1 MKLTKFYCNLS
12 IRKKLITSFG
22 TIFSLVFFSAL
33 LVMLLFFSMDKSIQL
48 SNSRSEKAVLVR
60 ELQLHTANV
69 WQFVT
74 DASLVRDRES
84 LFEAEKEKNLS
95 LSLVEQIFGLP
106 NDEQENDLLIKLRSS
121 IPDLYSQG
129 RTMFEEY
136 GKSKVLGDKSMEIFD
151 AKGEEIIRLLN
162 PLVNHVIELN
172 LAAQIEA
179 DNQFN
184 LAVAACIIGV
194 IFILTLMFFVA
205 KNMVWY
211 INNSFNKISNLSNK
225 ITIGDFSNRITNISN
240 DDEFG
245 KVMWELNEMVDAVEA
260 LLKEVG
266 TSLEYSSKGKFFR
279 KPLPIGLKGMLYNSA
294 EQASSAIAQME
305 KFTKNTIEEKEYL
318 VKSVDKML
326 EEMMRFANG
335 DLTIELSSDR
345 NDEIGKLFE
354 GFNSSV
360 KNIRELIG
368 QVAQNVSSTAETS
381 VKISSSS
388 EQMAADAQE
397 QSARTSEIA
406 SAVEEMTKTI
416 LETTRHSS
424 QAAEA
429 AKHGGEIAF
438 EGGKVVDET
447 IAGMDRIAEVVSKSA
462 ATVKTLGKSSE
473 QIGEIIQV
481 IDDIADQTNL
491 LALNAAIEAARAG
504 EQGRGFAVVA
514 DEVRKLAE
522 RTTKATK
529 EIAAMIKQIQTD
541 TNDAVNSID
550 IGNKEVQK
558 GKRLADKAGESLKE
572 IINSTREINDMIMQ
586 VAAASEQQ
594 STTAEEVSKNIEAIN
609 NVIQESALGVQQI
622 ASASIDLNEMT
633 ENLQK
638 LISKFKITGFEQKGE
653 RNEYKVRQNGKLVR
667 A

>member
-22 TIFSLVFFSAL
+22 GIFALVFFSTL
-33 LVMLLFFSMDKSIQL
+33 LVMVLFFSMDKSSQL
-48 SNSRSEKAVLVR
+48 SNLQSEKAVLVR

-74 DASLVRDRES
+74 DASLVRDKEA
-84 LFEAEKEKNLS
+84 LLEAEKEKNLS
-95 LSLVEQIFGLP
+95 LSLVKKIIELP
-106 NDEQENDLLIKLRSS
+106 NDEQEKDLLIKLRST

-129 RTMFEEY
+129 IVMFEDY
-136 GKSKVLGDKSMEIFD
+136 GKSKALGDKSMEIFD
-151 AKGEEIIRLLN
+151 AKGDEIIKLLN
-162 PLVNHVIELN
+162 PLVDHVFELN
-172 LAAQIEA
+172 HTAQVEA

-184 LAVAACIIGV
+184 LAVIACIAGV
-194 IFILTLMFFVA
+194 TLILIMMFFIA
-205 KNMVWY
+205 KNMIWY
-211 INNSFNKISNLSNK
+211 INNSFNKITALADK
-225 ITIGDFSNRITNISN
+225 ITIGDFSSRITNISN

-305 KFTKNTIEEKEYL
+305 KLSMNTIEEKEYL
-318 VKSVDKML
+318 VKSVDNML

-335 DLTIELSSDR
+335 DLTVELSSDR

-388 EQMAADAQE
+388 EQMAAGAQE

-424 QAAEA
+424 HAAEA

-550 IGNKEVQK
+550 TGNKEVQK
-558 GKRLADKAGESLKE
+558 GKQLADKAGESLKE
-572 IINSTREINDMIMQ
+572 IINSTREINDMITQ

-594 STTAEEVSKNIEAIN
+594 SATAEEVSKNIEAIN
-609 NVIQESALGVQQI
+609 NVTQESALGVQQI
-622 ASASIDLNEMT
+622 ASASVDLNEMT

-638 LISKFKITGFEQKGE
+638 LISKFKISDLEQKIE
-653 RNEYKVRQNGKLVR
+653 RNEYRVGQNGKLVR